1 MIVGAKYNV
10 VMKNLL
16 PTQALPGPGAFLFKG
31 LNPLKEVCSFFPQ
44 LD

>member
-1 MIVGAKYNV
+1 MIFGAKYDV

-16 PTQALPGPGAFLFKG
+16 PAQALPNPGASLFKG
-31 LNPLKEVCSFFPQ
+31 LNPIKRLCSFFPQ